1 MIRFFKWTK
10 RSQLETEQMRFPNF
24 TSLLGSPLRFHRF
37 QCFKHHPLAWAKLSQ
52 FSMEHIFLMFNII
65 TNKSIYVNVGT
76 VTGTVGYV
84 SGTVTFTRND

>member
-1 MIRFFKWTK
+1 
-10 RSQLETEQMRFPNF
+10 
-24 TSLLGSPLRFHRF
+24 
-37 QCFKHHPLAWAKLSQ
+37 
-52 FSMEHIFLMFNII
+52 MFNII